1 VCCALGAEDSR
12 RTVDVLHGEREMGG
26 RLAAERSFTHDDGAF
41 AGCVRSVCQEVT
53 LERCGG

>member
-1 VCCALGAEDSR
+1 
-12 RTVDVLHGEREMGG
+12 VDVLHGEREMGG